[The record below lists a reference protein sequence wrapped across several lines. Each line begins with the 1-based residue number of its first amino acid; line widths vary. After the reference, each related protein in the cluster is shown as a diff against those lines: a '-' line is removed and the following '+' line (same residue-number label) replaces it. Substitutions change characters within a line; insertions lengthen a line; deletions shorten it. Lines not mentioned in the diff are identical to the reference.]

1 VTVASFTPQQL
12 EALHDHP
19 YSTPVIAVTGGKG
32 GVGKSSITASLV
44 ELLPTTLKITMAD
57 TDVDAPNLHIITGAV
72 LTRSTPVFA
81 SEKALIDETRC
92 TGCMDCTAVCCF
104 SALFPGEKT
113 PVMLPLY
120 CEACGA
126 CVAECREQAISIKRI
141 QNGYLHLFRTGERN
155 LVSGE
160 LTIGQSSSGKIVDLV
175 KNEARVVA
183 QEDQADYLLIDGP
196 PGIGCPVISSL
207 KGCDAVLAITEP
219 TAAAL
224 SDLER
229 LLEVTAYFD
238 PEIGVIINKADIHP
252 EGAEIIRS
260 RMAERGIPILGEIPY
275 DIHVPLA
282 IAQGTPLPRC
292 YPASRAVESLQTITQ
307 NILKL
312 FDTIQ
317 KERNTGHEHTTCMR
331 QQ

>member
-1 VTVASFTPQQL
+1 MKELIILS
-12 EALHDHP
+12 
-19 YSTPVIAVTGGKG
+19 GKG

-44 ELLPTTLKITMAD
+44 ELLPATLKITMAD

-72 LTRSTPVFA
+72 PTRSAPVFA

-92 TGCMDCTAVCCF
+92 TGCMDCTAVCSF
-104 SALFPGEKT
+104 SALLPGENT

-126 CVAECREQAISIKRI
+126 CVAECPEHAISIKRI
-141 QNGYLHLFRTGERN
+141 QNGYLHLYRSGERN

-160 LTIGQSSSGKIVDLV
+160 LTVGQSSSGKIVDLV

-183 QEDQADYLLIDGP
+183 QEDQADYLIIDGP

-219 TAAAL
+219 TTAAL

-238 PEIGVIINKADIHP
+238 PTIVVIINKADIHP
-252 EGAEIIRS
+252 EGAEIIRA
-260 RMAERGIPILGEIPY
+260 RMAERGIPIIGEIPY

-282 IAQGTPLPRC
+282 IAQGIPLARC
-292 YPASRAVESLQTITQ
+292 YPESRAAESLRSITR
-307 NILKL
+307 NILKI

-317 KERNTGHEHTTCMR
+317 QERNNGHEHTTCVR

>member
-1 VTVASFTPQQL
+1 MKEL
-12 EALHDHP
+12 
-19 YSTPVIAVTGGKG
+19 VILSGKG
-32 GVGKSSITASLV
+32 GVGKSSITASLA
-44 ELLPTTLKITMAD
+44 ELLPATLKITLAD
-57 TDVDAPNLHIITGAV
+57 TDVDAPNLHIITGAAPIK
-72 LTRSTPVFA
+72 SAPVFA
-81 SEKALIDETRC
+81 SEKALIDEARC
-92 TGCMDCTAVCCF
+92 TGCMDCTAVCNF
-104 SALFPGEKT
+104 SALLPGEKI

-126 CVAECREQAISIKRI
+126 CVAECPEQAISIKRI
-141 QNGYLHLFRTGERN
+141 QNGYLHLFRSGERN

-160 LTIGQSSSGKIVDLV
+160 LTVGQSSSGKIVDLV
-175 KNEARVVA
+175 KNEARTVA
-183 QEDQADYLLIDGP
+183 HEDQADYLIIDGP

-238 PEIGVIINKADIHP
+238 PSTAVIINKADINP
-252 EGAEIIRS
+252 DGTLTIRA
-260 RMAERGIPILGEIPY
+260 RMADRGIPILGEIPY

-282 IAQGTPLPRC
+282 IAQGIPLARC
-292 YPASRAVESLQTITQ
+292 YPESRAAASLRTITQ
-307 NILKL
+307 NILRL
-312 FDTIQ
+312 FDTLQ
-317 KERNTGHEHTTCMR
+317 QERNTGHEHTTCVR